1 MKSSIP
7 ESGLLRLG
15 AILKPMGPIPISKS
29 GWYEAIKS
37 GRFPIKPVRL
47 GPRTVC
53 YRATDIRRLIEEG
66 VPRAGLATR
75 SGDRS

>member
-1 MKSSIP
+1 MKSIP
-7 ESGLLRLG
+7 ESGLLRLKS
-15 AILKPMGPIPISKS
+15 IIKPNGPIPVSKS

-47 GPRTVC
+47 GPKTVC
-53 YRATDIRRLIEEG
+53 YRAADIRRLIEEG
-66 VPRAGLATR
+66 IPRAGLATR